1 MRLALLLLTLAACL
15 CGKAQTKT
23 WTADNGN
30 GTFTNPL
37 FYDEFSDPDILRV
50 GDDYYLAGTTMHT
63 VPGLVILHSKDLVN
77 WENVSYCFD
86 RFPFTEDR
94 FSLKNHQEIY
104 GQGIWAPCIR
114 YANGQF
120 YVYSNVNGK
129 GLQCFTAKD
138 IRGPWTHHNMKGNI
152 YDLGVLFDDD
162 GKVYAIHGYG
172 TVKCTELHPDMSG
185 PIEGTE
191 RVIIPE
197 GNGVGEGHHMYKI
210 NGMYYLISTDYLPN
224 GRTLCSRSKS
234 IWGPYE
240 TRVITADE
248 TYGYHAA
255 SLTQVRGRIVP
266 DGTKFGLGPLDKD
279 ATACTNAHQ
288 GGIVQATDGSWWAL
302 MMMDFHSIGRTV
314 CLMPMTWEDGWPMI
328 GLKGNLG
335 RAPRTWFKP
344 GSNLGVKELRSVGVQ
359 TNASDAN
366 NSSTRQLV
374 NSSTIIPHGPYERSD
389 NFDGKQLGRIWQ
401 WNHNPDDKM
410 WSLKKGKL
418 RLNSMPAEQ
427 LMWARN
433 TLTQRVIGPDCITT
447 VELSV
452 KGLKDGDVAGLG
464 NINVPCSWIGIV
476 SGVQEFRSVGVQTN
490 ASGANNSSTRQLVNS
505 STKTKTYTLRCFE
518 QLTNDTI
525 DVQVELPLGKIWLR
539 SIGVY
544 DKDQAQYAYSTDGE
558 TFHTLGRMM
567 PLSYQL
573 ISFQGSRHALFAFN
587 INGKN
592 GGYAEFDNFTV
603 NETKADRSNNI
614 PYGKTI
620 RIINKATNRPAHA
633 TPHGVLYDIDLRNQS
648 AQTKFRVIDKGNGMV
663 SLQCVDGRY
672 IKVYGI
678 GLPGD
683 VRFTDKAEEAE
694 VFLWQDYLNNEF
706 MLLSLK
712 NHRYLAKSPT
722 TGSPYSMD
730 CVGPDPARRNGS
742 VLRWEEIK

>member
-1 MRLALLLLTLAACL
+1 MKKTRILGFCLFVLTSLS
-15 CGKAQTKT
+15 GYAQTNS

-50 GDDYYLAGTTMHT
+50 GDDYYLAGTTMHA

-77 WENVSYCFD
+77 WEFASYCFD
-86 RFPFTEDR
+86 RFDFADNR
-94 FSLKNHQEIY
+94 FALKNHEEIY

-120 YVYSNVNGK
+120 YVFSNVNGK
-129 GLQCFTAKD
+129 GLQCYTAKD
-138 IRGPWTHHNMKGNI
+138 IRGPWTHHNMQGNI

-172 TVKCTELHPDMSG
+172 TVKCTELKPDMSG
-185 PIEGTE
+185 PVEGTE

-210 NGMYYLISTDYLPN
+210 DGMYYLISTDYSPN

-255 SLTQVRGRIVP
+255 SLTQVPRGTKYRIGE
-266 DGTKFGLGPLDKD
+266 DGTKFQLGPVDKD

-288 GGIVQATDGSWWAL
+288 GGIVQFKDGSWWAL
-302 MMMDFHSIGRTV
+302 FMQDFHSIGRTV
-314 CLMPMTWEDGWPMI
+314 CLMPMTWEDGWPMV

-344 GSNLGVKELRSVGVQ
+344 GTPSVPSVPSVAVPQ
-359 TNASDAN
+359 QQA
-366 NSSTRQLV
+366 
-374 NSSTIIPHGPYERSD
+374 PHSPYDRSD
-389 NFDGKQLGRIWQ
+389 DFSSKVLKPVWQ
-401 WNHNPDDKM
+401 WNHNPDDKL
-410 WSLKKGKL
+410 WSLRGGRL
-418 RLNSMPAEQ
+418 RIQAQPAEQ

-433 TLTQRVIGPDCITT
+433 TLTQRVIGPKSVAT
-447 VELSV
+447 VELYT
-452 KGLKDGDVAGLG
+452 KGMKDGDVCGLG
-464 NINVPCSWIGIV
+464 NINVPCSW
-476 SGVQEFRSVGVQTN
+476 VG
-490 ASGANNSSTRQLVNS
+490 LVKQGS
-505 STKTKTYTLRCFE
+505 ALTLRCFE
-518 QLTNDTI
+518 QLTNDTVSVPVI
-525 DVQVELPLGKIWLR
+525 FDGKIYLR
-539 SIGVY
+539 MIGDY
-544 DKDQAQYAYSTDGE
+544 DNDQAQYAYSTDGV
-558 TFHTLGRMM
+558 TFQTIGRMM

-587 INGKN
+587 IKGKQ

-603 NETKADRSNNI
+603 DEPCADRSANT

-620 RIINKATNRPAHA
+620 RIINKATGRPAIA
-633 TPHGVLYDIDLRNQS
+633 LKHGLLYDTHAADKSQL
-648 AQTKFRVIDKGNGMV
+648 AQFKVIDRGQGRV
-663 SLQCVDGRY
+663 ALQCADGRY
-672 IKVYGI
+672 IKVYGD

-683 VRFTDKAEEAE
+683 VRFTTDLQEAE
-694 VFLWQDYLNNEF
+694 QFLWQDYLDHDF

-712 NHRYLAKSPT
+712 NHRYIGKSPT

-730 CVGPDPARRNGS
+730 FAGPDPARRNGS
-742 VLRWEEIK
+742 VLQWEELK

>member
-1 MRLALLLLTLAACL
+1 MRKTLFSLVMLLCMTAGSNNAT
-15 CGKAQTKT
+15 AQSLS

-50 GDDYYLAGTTMHT
+50 GDDYYLAGTTMHA

-77 WENVSYCFD
+77 WENVAYCFD
-86 RFPFTEDR
+86 RFDFTEDR

-120 YVYSNVNGK
+120 YVFSNVNGK
-129 GLQCFTAKD
+129 GLQCYTAKD
-138 IRGPWTHHNMKGNI
+138 IHGPWEHHNMKGDI

-172 TVKCTELHPDMSG
+172 KVKCTELKPDMSG
-185 PIEGTE
+185 PMEETE

-210 NGMYYLISTDYLPN
+210 NGMYYLISTDYKPN

-255 SLTQVRGRIVP
+255 SLTQVPKGEKDRIGR
-266 DGTKFGLGPLDKD
+266 DGTKFALGPIDKD
-279 ATACTNAHQ
+279 ATACSNAHQ
-288 GGIVQATDGSWWAL
+288 GGIVQYKDGSWWAL
-302 MMMDFHSIGRTV
+302 FMQDFHSIGRTV
-314 CLMPMTWEDGWPMI
+314 CLMPMTWKDGWPMV
-328 GLKGNLG
+328 GLEGNLG

-344 GSNLGVKELRSVGVQ
+344 GTDYVTTQSQQTGQEEPHAPYLRSE
-359 TNASDAN
+359 S
-366 NSSTRQLV
+366 
-374 NSSTIIPHGPYERSD
+374 
-389 NFDGKQLGRIWQ
+389 FDGKTLGRIWQ
-401 WNHNPDDKM
+401 WNHNPEEKM
-410 WSLKKGKL
+410 WRLKNGRL

-433 TLTQRVIGPDCITT
+433 TLTQRVIGPKSTTT
-447 VELSV
+447 VELDV
-452 KGLKDGDVAGLG
+452 NGMKDGDVCGLG

-476 SGVQEFRSVGVQTN
+476 KDGNTLS
-490 ASGANNSSTRQLVNS
+490 
-505 STKTKTYTLRCFE
+505 LRCFE

-525 DVQVELPLGKIWLR
+525 TVSVGLPDGKIWLR
-539 SIGVY
+539 SIGDY
-544 DKDQAQYAYSTDGE
+544 DNDQAQYAYSTDGQ

-587 INGKN
+587 TKGKN

-603 NETKADRSNNI
+603 EEPCADRSDNI
-614 PYGKTI
+614 PYGKTF
-620 RIINKATNRPAHA
+620 RIINKATGKPAVCL
-633 TPHGVLYDIDLRNQS
+633 PHGILYDTNANDRSQRTQFQLVDR
-648 AQTKFRVIDKGNGMV
+648 GHGMV
-663 SLQCVDGRY
+663 SLKCVDGRY
-672 IKVYGI
+672 IKVYGE
-678 GLPGD
+678 GLAGD
-683 VRFTDKAEEAE
+683 VRFTTDEKEAE
-694 VFLWQDYLNNEF
+694 VFLWQDYLDHDF
-706 MLLSLK
+706 MLFSLK
-712 NHRYLAKSPT
+712 NHRYIGKSPT

-730 CVGPDPARRNGS
+730 FVGADPARRNGA
-742 VLRWEEIK
+742 VLHWE

>member
-1 MRLALLLLTLAACL
+1 MIKTNLKLWCVGLLACTALNTT
-15 CGKAQTKT
+15 AQSTS

-50 GDDYYLAGTTMHT
+50 GDDYYLAGTTMHA

-86 RFPFTEDR
+86 RFDFTDDK

-114 YANGQF
+114 YANGMF
-120 YVYSNVNGK
+120 YVFSNVNGK
-129 GLQCFTAKD
+129 GLQCYTSEK
-138 IRGPWTHHNMKGNI
+138 IEGPWKHHNMKGNI

-162 GKVYAIHGYG
+162 GKIYAIHKYG
-172 TVKCTELHPDMSG
+172 EVHCTELKPDMSG
-185 PIEGTE
+185 PVEGSD

-197 GNGVGEGHHMYKI
+197 GNGIGEGHHIYKI
-210 NGMYYLISTDYLPN
+210 DGMYYLISTDYSPN

-255 SLTQVRGRIVP
+255 PLTQVPRGTKYRIGE
-266 DGTKFGLGPLDKD
+266 DGTKFGVGPLDKD

-302 MMMDFHSIGRTV
+302 FMQDFHSVGRTV
-314 CLMPMTWEDGWPMI
+314 CLMPMTWQDGWPMV
-328 GLKGNLG
+328 GLPGNLG

-344 GSNLGVKELRSVGVQ
+344 GVSSVAEAQQQ
-359 TNASDAN
+359 TE
-366 NSSTRQLV
+366 
-374 NSSTIIPHGPYERSD
+374 PHAPYVRSD
-389 NFDGKQLGRIWQ
+389 DFNGKQLGRVWQ
-401 WNHNPDDKM
+401 WNHNPNDKM
-410 WSLKKGKL
+410 WSLKGGKL

-433 TLTQRVIGPDCITT
+433 TLTQRVIGPKSVTT
-447 VELSV
+447 VELIV

-464 NINVPCSWIGIV
+464 NINVPCSWIGV
-476 SGVQEFRSVGVQTN
+476 VKNGKS
-490 ASGANNSSTRQLVNS
+490 L
-505 STKTKTYTLRCFE
+505 TLRCFE

-525 DVQVELPLGKIWLR
+525 DVSLPQVSKLWLR
-539 SIGVY
+539 CIGEY
-544 DKDQAQYAYSTDGE
+544 DDNQAQYAYSTDGT

-567 PLSYQL
+567 PLTYQL

-587 INGKN
+587 VKGLN

-603 NETKADRSNNI
+603 DEPMADRSQNI

-620 RIINKATNRPAHA
+620 RIINKATNRPAVA
-633 TPHGVLYDIDLRNQS
+633 LKHGLLYDTHAGDKSNLTQFKVLGS
-648 AQTKFRVIDKGNGMV
+648 QGRVI
-663 SLQCVDGRY
+663 LQCADGRY
-672 IKVYGI
+672 VKVYGD

-683 VRFTDKAEEAE
+683 VRFTTDQNEAEE
-694 VFLWQDYLNNEF
+694 FLWQDYLDHDF

-712 NHRYLAKSPT
+712 NHRYLGKSPT

-730 CVGPDPARRNGS
+730 FAGPDPARRNGA
-742 VLRWEEIK
+742 VLHWEE

>member
-1 MRLALLLLTLAACL
+1 MKHALTLCIAAL
-15 CGKAQTKT
+15 AFTTALAQS

-50 GDDYYLAGTTMHT
+50 GDDYYLAGTTMHA

-77 WENVSYCFD
+77 WENVSYCFP
-86 RFPFTEDR
+86 RFDFTEDR
-94 FSLKNHQEIY
+94 FALRNHQEIY
-104 GQGIWAPCIR
+104 GQGVWAPCIR

-120 YVYSNVNGK
+120 YVYTNINGK
-129 GLQCFTAKD
+129 GLQCYTSKD
-138 IRGPWTHHNMKGNI
+138 IRGPWEHHNMKGNI

-162 GKVYAIHGYG
+162 GKIYAIHGYG
-172 TVKCTELHPDMSG
+172 TVKCTELKPDMSG
-185 PIEGTE
+185 PIEETE

-210 NGMYYLISTDYLPN
+210 NGIYYLISTDYRPN

-255 SLTQVRGRIVP
+255 SLTEVPRGTKYRIGE
-266 DGTKFGLGPLDKD
+266 DGTKFGLGPLNKD

-288 GGIVQATDGSWWAL
+288 GGIVQYKDGSWWAL
-302 MMMDFHSIGRTV
+302 LMMDFHSIGRTV
-314 CLMPMTWEDGWPMI
+314 CLMPITWKDGWPMI
-328 GLKGNLG
+328 GLEGNLG

-344 GSNLGVKELRSVGVQ
+344 GTAEGLYAAG
-359 TNASDAN
+359 DAP
-366 NSSTRQLV
+366 V
-374 NSSTIIPHGPYERSD
+374 EPHAPYLRSD
-389 NFDGKQLGRIWQ
+389 NFDQNQLGRIWQ

-418 RLNSMPAEQ
+418 QLRTQPAEQ

-433 TLTQRVIGPDCITT
+433 TLTQRVIGPRAITT
-447 VELSV
+447 VELNV
-452 KGLKDGDVAGLG
+452 KNLKAGDIAGLG
-464 NINVPCSWIGIV
+464 NINVPCSWIGV
-476 SGVQEFRSVGVQTN
+476 VKMRNGENEKKGK
-490 ASGANNSSTRQLVNS
+490 GA
-505 STKTKTYTLRCFE
+505 YTLRCFE

-525 DVQVELPLGKIWLR
+525 DQDITLTDGRIWLR
-539 SIGVY
+539 SIGDY
-544 DKDQAQYAYSTDGE
+544 DHDQAQYAYSTDGKNFQ
-558 TFHTLGRMM
+558 TIGRMM

-587 INGKN
+587 KEGKN
-592 GGYAEFDNFTV
+592 GGYAEFDNFIV
-603 NETKADRSNNI
+603 EEPDADRSGNI
-614 PYGKTI
+614 PYGKTLAATSAADRWF
-620 RIINKATNRPAHA
+620 RIINKATGRPANCD
-633 TPHGVLYDIDLRNQS
+633 PHGILYDTNTGDKGERTQFQI
-648 AQTKFRVIDKGNGMV
+648 IDKGNGRV
-663 SLQCVDGRY
+663 ALKCRDGRY
-672 IKVYGI
+672 LKVYGD

-683 VRFTDKAEEAE
+683 VRFTRDEKEAE
-694 VFLWQDYLNNEF
+694 VFLWQDLLNHDF

-712 NHRYLAKSPT
+712 NHRYLGKSPT

-730 CVGPDPARRNGS
+730 FTGPDPARRNGS
-742 VLRWEEIK
+742 VLHWVAVE

>member
-1 MRLALLLLTLAACL
+1 MKRLLFFLLAALLGEGMLN
-15 CGKAQTKT
+15 AQS

-50 GDDYYLAGTTMHT
+50 GDDYYLAGTTMHA

-86 RFPFTEDR
+86 RFDFGEDR
-94 FSLKNHQEIY
+94 FALKNHQEIY

-120 YVYSNVNGK
+120 YVFSNVNGK
-129 GLQCFTAKD
+129 GLQCYTAKD
-138 IRGPWTHHNMKGNI
+138 IKGPWTHHNMKGNI

-172 TVKCTELHPDMSG
+172 TVKCTELKPDMSG

-210 NGMYYLISTDYLPN
+210 DGMYYLISTDYKPN

-255 SLTQVRGRIVP
+255 SLTQVPRGVKYRIGE

-288 GGIVQATDGSWWAL
+288 GGIVQYKDGSWWAL
-302 MMMDFHSIGRTV
+302 FMMDFHSIGRTV
-314 CLMPMTWEDGWPMI
+314 CLMPMTWKDGWPMV
-328 GLKGNLG
+328 GLEGNLG

-344 GSNLGVKELRSVGVQ
+344 GFVSVATESQQ
-359 TNASDAN
+359 TK
-366 NSSTRQLV
+366 
-374 NSSTIIPHGPYERSD
+374 PHAPYVRSD

-401 WNHNPDDKM
+401 WNHNPEEKM
-410 WSLKKGKL
+410 WSLKGGKL

-433 TLTQRVIGPDCITT
+433 TLTQRVIGPNSVTT
-447 VELSV
+447 VELNV

-464 NINVPCSWIGIV
+464 NINVPCSWIGV
-476 SGVQEFRSVGVQTN
+476 VKKGN
-490 ASGANNSSTRQLVNS
+490 AL
-505 STKTKTYTLRCFE
+505 TLRCFE
-518 QLTNDTI
+518 QLTNDTV
-525 DVQVELPLGKIWLR
+525 DASVSLPNGKIWLR
-539 SIGVY
+539 SIGDY
-544 DKDQAQYAYSTDGE
+544 DNDQAQYAYSTDGK
-558 TFHTLGRMM
+558 TFQILGRMM

-587 INGKN
+587 VGGKN

-603 NETKADRSNNI
+603 EEPKADRSGNI
-614 PYGKTI
+614 PFGKTF
-620 RIINKATNRPAHA
+620 RIINKATNRPAVCD
-633 TPHGVLYDIDLRNQS
+633 PHGFLYDTHAGDKSQRTQ
-648 AQTKFRVIDKGNGMV
+648 FRIIDKGNGKV
-663 SLQCVDGRY
+663 AIQCLDGRY
-672 IKVYGI
+672 IKVYGE
-678 GLPGD
+678 GLAGD
-683 VRFTDKAEEAE
+683 VRFTTDEKEAE
-694 VFLWQDYLNNEF
+694 VFLWQDYLNHDF
-706 MLLSLK
+706 MLFSLK
-712 NHRYLAKSPT
+712 NHRYIGKSPT

-730 CVGPDPARRNGS
+730 YVGADPARRNGA
-742 VLRWEEIK
+742 VFHWEELQ